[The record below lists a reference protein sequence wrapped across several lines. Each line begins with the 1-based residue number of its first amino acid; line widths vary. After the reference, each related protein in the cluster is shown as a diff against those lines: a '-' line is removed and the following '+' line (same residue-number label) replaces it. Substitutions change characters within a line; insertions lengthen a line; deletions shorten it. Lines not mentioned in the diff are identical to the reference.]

1 MIKYCFVNTI
11 RKTERKMKY
20 FEFNIENN
28 KVNFMNAVF
37 GIKNV
42 YGTEKLFQKNALSN
56 ACYFGD

>member
-1 MIKYCFVNTI
+1 
-11 RKTERKMKY
+11 MKY